1 MPSQS
6 YLAFNLIFFWT
17 SQCMACFCFELTHVD
32 QPMSCFPREV
42 SVVWL
47 PSFHDSYFGHN
58 IKLVFSFHFVFLLF
72 LFCLLFIDITIII
85 LFFLYNSRS
94 KVMLMLTSTSSRNIQ
109 LLHFFFYFPQ
119 KNWPYNLR
127 DMNIIWQTMFTTGS
141 NEAREL
147 GHSQETMRKTN
158 PSSCHMA
165 SQ

>member
-6 YLAFNLIFFWT
+6 HLAFNLIFFWT

-94 KVMLMLTSTSSRNIQ
+94 KVMLMLNSTSSRNIQ
-109 LLHFFFYFPQ
+109 LLHFFFLFSTEKLTLQLAGHEYHMT
-119 KNWPYNLR
+119 NNVYNR
-127 DMNIIWQTMFTTGS
+127 IKWGTRAGS
-141 NEAREL
+141 LTRNNA
-147 GHSQETMRKTN
+147 
-158 PSSCHMA
+158 
-165 SQ
+165 